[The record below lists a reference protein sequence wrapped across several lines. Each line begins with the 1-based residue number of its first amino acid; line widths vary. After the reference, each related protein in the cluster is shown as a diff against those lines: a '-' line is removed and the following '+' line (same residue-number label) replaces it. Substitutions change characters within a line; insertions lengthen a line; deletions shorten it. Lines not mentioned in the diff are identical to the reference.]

1 MLPIFQEGFVSS
13 RYVDFLVLWFLAAI
27 QFGPNAWNCLF
38 LAAFVGFKDALIAVL
53 GIASVCI
60 AYMAIIFIGQEILFS
75 LTNNLTLTIIQ
86 WCGLLWILYLGVK
99 KLISGQWFD
108 FDGEKNKAT
117 TPTTLSQVFR
127 ESVIISLSNPKV
139 IIFYYAI
146 FSQFLLP
153 STATTQVY
161 AYFLTALAVTIF
173 VYICYCLIGYFS
185 GNLIRKKIKT
195 IPTDYISG
203 FSFIFI
209 AVLLFF
215 DIVGRA

>member
-1 MLPIFQEGFVSS
+1 MFQEGFLSL
-13 RYVDFLVLWFLAAI
+13 RYIDFLILWFLAAI

-38 LAAFVGFKDALIAVL
+38 LAAFVGFKNALIAVL

-60 AYMAIIFIGQEILFS
+60 VYMAIIFVGQELLFS
-75 LTNNLTLTIIQ
+75 LANNLTLTIIQ

-108 FDGEKNKAT
+108 FARERKETT
-117 TPTTLSQVFR
+117 TPITLIQVFR

-153 STATTQVY
+153 STATIQVY
-161 AYFLTALAVTIF
+161 AYFLIALVVTIF
-173 VYICYCLIGYFS
+173 VYIFYCLLGYFS
-185 GNLIRKKIKT
+185 GNFIRKKIKT
-195 IPTDYISG
+195 IPTDYIAG

-215 DIVGRA
+215 DIIEGV